1 MKIGIYG
8 GSFNPIHNGH
18 ISIARLVLKEL
29 KLDKLLIIPVGSP
42 SHRENSLIDGSIR
55 IKMCEIAFENDEKIE
70 VSDLEVNSEKLSY
83 TYDTLLKVIQK
94 YPNSEYYEILGED
107 SWAYFDKWKNYEE
120 ILKLSK
126 VVVLARDG
134 YKGDLVHKNLIQMNN
149 ILLNYSSSEVRY
161 ALLEN
166 KNIDKMLPKELCE
179 FIKTRNLYKK
189 QKEVE

>member
-18 ISIARLVLKEL
+18 IYIAQFVVKEL
-29 KLDKLLIIPVGSP
+29 KLDKLLIIPVGVP
-42 SHRENSLIDGSIR
+42 SHRENSLIDGKIR
-55 IKMCEIAFENDEKIE
+55 MKMCEIAFEKDEKIE
-70 VSDLEVNSEKLSY
+70 VLDLEINSKKLSY
-83 TYDTLLKVIQK
+83 TYDTLLKVIKK

-107 SWAYFDKWKNYEE
+107 SWAYFDKWKNHEE

>member
-18 ISIARLVLKEL
+18 ISIARLVVEKL
-29 KLDKLLIIPVGSP
+29 KLDKLLIIPVGVP
-42 SHRENSLIDGSIR
+42 SHRENRLIDGKIR
-55 IKMCEIAFENDEKIE
+55 LKMCEIAFEKDKKIE
-70 VSDLEVNSEKLSY
+70 VSDLEIDSEKLSY
-83 TYDTLLKVIQK
+83 TYDTLLKIIKK

-107 SWAYFDKWKNYEE
+107 SWAYFDKWKNYEK
-120 ILKLSK
+120 ILELSK

-134 YKGDLVHKNLIQMNN
+134 HKGDLNHKNLIEMNN
-149 ILLNYSSSEVRY
+149 SLLNYSSSEVRC

-179 FIKTRNLYKK
+179 FIKNGNLYKK